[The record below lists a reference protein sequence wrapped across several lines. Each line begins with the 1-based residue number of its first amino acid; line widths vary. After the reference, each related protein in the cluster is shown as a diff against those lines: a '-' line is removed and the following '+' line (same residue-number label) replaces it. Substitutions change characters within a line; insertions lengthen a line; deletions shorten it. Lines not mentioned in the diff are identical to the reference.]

1 MKPVALICLLA
12 LAGCEAGQ
20 TGGGEPPALSS
31 ETQPDASAARHKNA
45 AAARARTDGSL
56 AQTRF
61 AALIQQGVTTG
72 PLSKAAGS
80 VILDASAQI
89 EIEKSALRPQISAEG
104 SLTSGGTS
112 VPVLRLNQI
121 IYDGGR
127 TEARVALRQTEAKR
141 VYQSEVASLSARTF
155 QAVETVIDFERDK
168 DLLSQAK
175 QNAAQIEGLVGLI
188 EERFEAGAGSIADV
202 LSAKGRLSNAQSDVA
217 QASTNLASSKAVWV
231 EVFGAPPKQSLRIPP
246 APQLRQTDEGFALEN
261 SPRLRELALVLE
273 TREQELDLSARARVP
288 TVSAILETDF
298 NQGSFSNGVQAR
310 LGVNFPIYRGG
321 LEDASA
327 ASAKARRD
335 QALAAFDSL
344 KRELTRSLSQAK
356 AETGSIQAR
365 LSATQRAVA
374 LNEQALVTS
383 KGQFELGKGN
393 FTQIVEAVRELDV
406 AQERYIRQKSEAR
419 RAEYAILAVTGD
431 ILDALGIIAP
441 LRPVGLDDRQ
451 EQE

>member
-1 MKPVALICLLA
+1 MKRAALICLLA
-12 LAGCEAGQ
+12 MAGCEAGQ
-20 TGGGEPPALSS
+20 SGGEARLALGS
-31 ETQPDASAARHKNA
+31 ETLPKTRGDGDTSGAAVG
-45 AAARARTDGSL
+45 ARTDRSL
-56 AQTRF
+56 AQTSF

-80 VILDASAQI
+80 AILDASAQI

-104 SLTSGGTS
+104 SVISSGTS

-127 TEARVALRQTEAKR
+127 TEARVALRQTEAER

-168 DLLSQAK
+168 ALLSQAK
-175 QNAAQIEGLVGLI
+175 QNAAQIEGLVVLI
-188 EERFEAGAGSIADV
+188 EQRFDAGAGSIADV

-217 QASTNLASSKAVWV
+217 QAITNLASSKAVWV
-231 EVFGAPPKQSLRIPP
+231 EVFGGPPKQSLSIPT
-246 APQLRQTDEGFALEN
+246 APQLRLTDEGFALQN

-273 TREQELDLSARARVP
+273 TREQELGLSARARVP

-298 NQGSFSNGVQAR
+298 NQGTFSNGVQAR

-321 LEDASA
+321 LENASE

-344 KRELTRSLSQAK
+344 KRELTRSLSQAR
-356 AETGSIQAR
+356 AETDSIQTR
-365 LSATQRAVA
+365 LSATKRAVA

-393 FTQIVEAVRELDV
+393 FTQIVDPVRELDV

-431 ILDALGIIAP
+431 ILDALGILAP
-441 LRPVGLDDRQ
+441 LRPVGLDDSK
-451 EQE
+451 EQG